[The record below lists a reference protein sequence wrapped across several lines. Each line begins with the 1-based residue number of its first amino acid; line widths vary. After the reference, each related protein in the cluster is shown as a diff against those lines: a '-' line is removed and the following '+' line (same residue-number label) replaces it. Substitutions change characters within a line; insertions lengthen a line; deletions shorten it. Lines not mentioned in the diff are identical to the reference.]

1 MQVIRA
7 TEDKIVL
14 YYTSP
19 KQGEKLK
26 DNKKGKK
33 ITEDNRT
40 KGVLSQKA
48 KSRMM
53 NCISKMVQAYT
64 VGKYANKWRF
74 FTRKISLNFVTLT
87 LPAEQIH
94 TDKEIKR
101 VALDKFLQIL
111 IKKYGVTT
119 YVWRA
124 EKQKNGNIHFH
135 ILINRNIHYTAI
147 RAEWNRCIELLGYV
161 SRYQEKFSK
170 MSLSDYIKHRKPK
183 TNEETQRVILS
194 YNKQCSVNWSSPN
207 STDIHKIDKM
217 HKISAYISK
226 YMTKSE
232 KGENLKVEG
241 HLWGRSD
248 NLEEL
253 PNFEAVAGVGD
264 LKKLERIKNTS
275 HCIYYREEFF
285 EVYTLVD
292 IDIFDLSLSF
302 TSKYLAQMQINY
314 CKLEGIIQSASK
326 LELV

>member
-7 TEDKIVL
+7 TDDKIVV

-19 KQGEKLK
+19 KQGEKLR
-26 DNKKGKK
+26 DNKKGER

-40 KGVLSQKA
+40 KGILSQKA
-48 KSRMM
+48 KSRMK

-64 VGKYANKWRF
+64 VGQYANKWRF

-87 LPAEQIH
+87 LPAEQMH
-94 TDKEIKR
+94 SDKEIKR
-101 VALDKFLQIL
+101 TALAKFLQIL
-111 IKKYGVTT
+111 QNRYYVTS

-135 ILINRNIHYTAI
+135 VLINRNIHHTAI

-161 SRYQEKFSK
+161 SRYREKFSK
-170 MSLSDYIKHRKPK
+170 MSLSDYIKYRKPK
-183 TNEETQRVILS
+183 TNEETQKVIRS
-194 YNKQCSVNWSSPN
+194 YTKQCSVNWSSPN
-207 STDIHKIDKM
+207 STDIHRIDKM

-226 YMTKSE
+226 YITKNE
-232 KGENLKVEG
+232 EGENLKVEG

-253 PNFEAVAGVGD
+253 PNFETVAGVGD
-264 LKKLERIKNTS
+264 LKKLERIRNTK
-275 HCIYYREEFF
+275 HCLYYREEFF
-285 EVYTLVD
+285 EVYTLLD

-314 CKLEGIIQSASK
+314 CKLEGIMQSARK

>member
-7 TEDKIVL
+7 TEDKIVV

-19 KQGEKLK
+19 KQGEKLR

-48 KSRMM
+48 KSRMKK
-53 NCISKMVQAYT
+53 CISNMVQAYT
-64 VGKYANKWRF
+64 VGKYGNKWRF
-74 FTRKISLNFVTLT
+74 FTRNITLNFVTLT
-87 LPAEQIH
+87 LSAEQIH
-94 TDKEIKR
+94 TDKQIKR
-101 VALDKFLQIL
+101 VALAKFLQIL
-111 IKKYGVTT
+111 QDKYGVTS

-135 ILINRNIHYTAI
+135 ILINKNIHYTAI

-170 MSLSDYIKHRKPK
+170 MSLSDYIKYRKPK
-183 TNEETQRVILS
+183 TKEETQMAIRS
-194 YNKQCSVNWSSPN
+194 YTKQCSVNWSSPN
-207 STDIHKIDKM
+207 STDIHRIDKM

-226 YMTKSE
+226 YMTKNE
-232 KGENLKVEG
+232 EGEDLKVEG

-248 NLEEL
+248 NLEKL
-253 PNFEAVAGVGD
+253 PNFETTIGPKD
-264 LKKLERIKNTS
+264 LEKLENIKNTE
-275 HCIYYREEFF
+275 HCLYYKEEFF
-285 EVYTLVD
+285 EVYTLID
-292 IDIFDLSLSF
+292 ITIFDLSLSF
-302 TSKYLAQMQINY
+302 TSRYVLQMQINY
-314 CKLEGIIQSASK
+314 CKLQGIIQNARK